1 MNRFVLSLLTAF
13 LLLSC
18 TPKGAHTEF
27 LGISLGEPAKEFIDN
42 LEQRGFTHL
51 DTDRGRPFTHHMLV
65 GTFSG
70 ASGCLV
76 DVMENDYGN
85 IETVDVTFPSS
96 ASFEDAK
103 GLYQDIKESL
113 VEKYGKSKAT
123 SKERIDPV
131 LSGSE
136 AGAIAAFQS
145 EDAEYK
151 TTINLK
157 NGGSIYLSIEYYD
170 FMGGFC
176 VVISYTD
183 SLLNYTSKEKMSN
196 DL

>member
-1 MNRFVLSLLTAF
+1 MNRLVLSLLAVLILF
-13 LLLSC
+13 SC
-18 TPKGAHTEF
+18 TPKDTHTEF
-27 LGISLGEPAKEFIDN
+27 LGISLGEPAKVFIDK
-42 LEQRGFTHL
+42 LEQKDFTHL

-70 ASGCLV
+70 TAGCLV

-96 ASFEDAK
+96 PSFKDAN
-103 GLYQDIKESL
+103 GLYQDIKEGL
-113 VEKYGKSKAT
+113 IKKYGKSNAT
-123 SKERIDPV
+123 SKERIDPIL
-131 LSGSE
+131 LSSE
-136 AGAIAAFQS
+136 TEVITAFQS
-145 EDAEYK
+145 EEAEYK
-151 TTINLK
+151 TTVNLK
-157 NGGSIYLSIEYYD
+157 NGGRIYLSIEYYD

-183 SLLNYTSKEKMSN
+183 SLLNYTSKEKISN